1 LRKVIFDS
9 SFLMAVAERPTD
21 WLGDITGI
29 LGKVEPVILECVR
42 AELAG
47 LSAGTGKKAS
57 LARLAIELARG
68 FSVEPCRGANVDNE
82 VVSSA
87 LRSGAAVATVDRVLM
102 ESLRGLGVD
111 VVGLRSGRAAL
122 L

>member
-21 WLGDITGI
+21 WLGDITDI
-29 LGKVEPVILECVR
+29 FGKVEPVILECVK
-42 AELAG
+42 AELEG
-47 LSAGTGKKAS
+47 LSAGRGKKAS

-68 FSVEPCRGANVDNE
+68 FSVEPCGGANVDDE

-87 LRSGAAVATVDRVLM
+87 LRSGAAVATVDRSMAETLLG
-102 ESLRGLGVD
+102 LRVD
-111 VVGLRSGRAAL
+111 AVGLRSGRVAL